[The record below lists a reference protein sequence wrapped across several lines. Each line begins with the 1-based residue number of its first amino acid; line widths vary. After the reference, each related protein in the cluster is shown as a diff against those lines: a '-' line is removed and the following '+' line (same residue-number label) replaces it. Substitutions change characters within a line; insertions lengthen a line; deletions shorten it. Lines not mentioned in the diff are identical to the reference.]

1 MKKIIVLFATVLAM
15 NTSNVF
21 AANDET
27 VITTTTTNT
36 TQSESDF
43 YTCQFS
49 LNHYR
54 GEILNGGKTSP
65 IKVKLNCPQ
74 EKDVSATVFVYIDG
88 NRVASDIFTVKA
100 GETESSASNHAIT
113 VRHIYIGKDYVL
125 DLK

>member
-27 VITTTTTNT
+27 VITITTTNT

-49 LNHYR
+49 LDHYR
-54 GEILNGGKTSP
+54 GTIHQGHTNS

-100 GETESSASNHAIT
+100 GDTQSSSSNHQIS
-113 VRHIYIGKDYVL
+113 VSNKYDGKDYVL

>member
-27 VITTTTTNT
+27 VITITTTNT
-36 TQSESDF
+36 TQSESNF

-54 GEILNGGKTSP
+54 GTIHNGYTNP

-88 NRVASDIFTVKA
+88 NRVASEIFTVEA
-100 GETESSASNHAIT
+100 GKTESSATNKTISVSDKYH
-113 VRHIYIGKDYVL
+113 GKDYVL

>member
-27 VITTTTTNT
+27 VITTTNT

-54 GEILNGGKTSP
+54 GKIHGGSTNP

-88 NRVASDIFTVKA
+88 NRVASDIFTVEA
-100 GETESSASNHAIT
+100 GKTESRATNH
-113 VRHIYIGKDYVL
+113 HISVGGIYDGKDYVL